1 MAKSIDT
8 GENAG
13 LQHSLKQRH
22 MTLIAL
28 GGVIGAGLFIGS
40 GVLIHETGPA
50 AVISFLLAGGL
61 AILVM
66 RMLGEMAAA
75 KPAVGSFYE
84 YARAALGDRAG
95 FAIGWMYW
103 YFWVIVVAV
112 EAVAGAALIQHWLP
126 QVPLWTLSLALMLTL
141 TLTNLASVKSYGE
154 FEYWF
159 SSIKVA
165 AIIVFIV
172 LGLSFVLGAWPDQ
185 SADVSNLT
193 AHGGF
198 APHGVLP
205 VLAAV
210 VPAVAFFTGAE
221 IATIAAAESAEPRK
235 AVARATNSVILRVL
249 IFYVGSVFLVVT
261 VRPWDSQA
269 VLESP
274 YVGALQAMGIS
285 AAAEIMRVIVLTA
298 VLSALNSGLYTASRV
313 IFALT
318 RHHDAPQ
325 GFLKLNRRGVP
336 VRAILLG
343 TVLGYVSVVMAY
355 VSPDQVFSFL
365 IHSYGAVALFVYTL
379 IALSQLRLRRRLE
392 REDPD
397 SLVLKMWLFP
407 YLSWFTV
414 AAMVTVTL
422 AMGILPETRI
432 DFALSLVTLVAI
444 LIAYEVRKRRCPAA
458 GVTPSAGSTGGASTA
473 DLAAGVPAG
482 LAAPSGPSSNGAHS
496 EVAADAKR

>member
-1 MAKSIDT
+1 MANDIET
-8 GENAG
+8 GTAG

-50 AVISFLLAGGL
+50 VVISFLLAGLL

-84 YARAALGDRAG
+84 YARAALGNRAG

-126 QVPLWTLSLALMLTL
+126 EVPLWTLSLGLMVLL
-141 TLTNLASVKSYGE
+141 TLTNLGSVKSYGE

-159 SSIKVA
+159 SSVKVA

-172 LGLSFVLGAWPDQ
+172 LGLSFTLGMWPDQ
-185 SADVSNLT
+185 TADVSNLVS
-193 AHGGF
+193 HGGF
-198 APHGVLP
+198 TPYGWLP

-221 IATIAAAESAEPRK
+221 IATIAAAESKEPRK

-249 IFYVGSVFLVVT
+249 IFYVGSVFLVVAI
-261 VRPWDSQA
+261 RPWDDQA
-269 VLESP
+269 VLDSP
-274 YVGALQAMGIS
+274 YIGALQVMGVP
-285 AAAEIMRVIVLTA
+285 AAGEIMRVIVLTA

-318 RHHDAPQ
+318 RHNDAPQ
-325 GFLKLNRRGVP
+325 GFTELNKRGVP

-343 TVLGYVSVVMAY
+343 TLLGYVSVIMAY
-355 VSPDQVFSFL
+355 VSPDKVFSFL
-365 IHSYGAVALFVYTL
+365 IHSYGAVALFVYTM
-379 IALSQLRLRRRLE
+379 ICLSQIKLRRRLE
-392 REDPD
+392 RAEPEA
-397 SLVLKMWLFP
+397 LVLKMWGFP

-414 AAMVTVTL
+414 AGMGLVTL
-422 AMGILPETRI
+422 AMGILPKTRM
-432 DFALSLVTLVAI
+432 DFMLSLVTLAI
-444 LIAYEVRKRRCPAA
+444 ILVAYEIRKRRRPASPV
-458 GVTPSAGSTGGASTA
+458 GVAPAPQDKVLDPS
-473 DLAAGVPAG
+473 L
-482 LAAPSGPSSNGAHS
+482 L
-496 EVAADAKR
+496 

>member
-1 MAKSIDT
+1 MTIDEWSVRPLGIEAAMANSIDT
-8 GENAG
+8 STGG
-13 LQHSLKQRH
+13 LKHSLKQRH

-40 GVLIHETGPA
+40 GVLINETGPA
-50 AVISFLLAGGL
+50 VIISFLLAGIL

-84 YARAALGDRAG
+84 YARTALGDRAG

-126 QVPLWTLSLALMLTL
+126 DIPLWVLSLSLMVLL
-141 TLTNLASVKSYGE
+141 TLTNLGSVKSYGE

-165 AIIVFIV
+165 AIVVFIV
-172 LGLSFVLGAWPDQ
+172 LGLSFVLGMWPDQ
-185 SADVSNLT
+185 SADATNLFS
-193 AHGGF
+193 HGGF
-198 APHGVLP
+198 TPHGWLP

-221 IATIAAAESAEPRK
+221 IATIAAAESKEPRK

-261 VRPWDSQA
+261 IRPWDDQA
-269 VLESP
+269 VLDSP
-274 YVGALQAMGIS
+274 YISALQQMGIP
-285 AAAEIMRVIVLTA
+285 AAGEIMRVIVLTA

-318 RHHDAPQ
+318 RHQDAPKS
-325 GFLKLNRRGVP
+325 FTKLNKRGVP

-343 TVLGYVSVVMAY
+343 TLLGYVSVVMSY
-355 VSPDQVFSFL
+355 VSPDKVFSFL
-365 IHSYGAVALFVYTL
+365 IHSYGAVALFVYTM
-379 IALSQLRLRRRLE
+379 ICLSQLRLRRKLE
-392 REDPD
+392 REEPD
-397 SLVLKMWLFP
+397 ALVLKMWGFP
-407 YLSWFTV
+407 WLSWLTL
-414 AAMVTVTL
+414 AGMATVTL
-422 AMGILPETRI
+422 AMGILPDTRL
-432 DFALSLVTLVAI
+432 DFAMSLVTLAII
-444 LIAYEVRKRRCPAA
+444 LIAYEIRKRRRPASQA
-458 GVTPSAGSTGGASTA
+458 TEVQPQDTDSQAAEREPEPST
-473 DLAAGVPAG
+473 LP
-482 LAAPSGPSSNGAHS
+482 
-496 EVAADAKR
+496 

>member
-1 MAKSIDT
+1 MTNTVDT

-28 GGVIGAGLFIGS
+28 GGVIGAGLFIAS
-40 GVLIHETGPA
+40 GVVIHETGPA

-112 EAVAGAALIQHWLP
+112 EAVAGAALIQAWLP
-126 QVPLWTLSLALMLTL
+126 QIPVWVISLSLMVLL
-141 TLTNLASVKSYGE
+141 TLTNLGSVKSYGE

-165 AIIVFIV
+165 AIVVFIV
-172 LGLSFVLGAWPDQ
+172 LGLAFVVGVWPGQ
-185 SADVSNLT
+185 SADFSNLV
-193 AHGGF
+193 AHDGF
-198 APHGVLP
+198 APKGVLP
-205 VLAAV
+205 VLVAV

-261 VRPWDSQA
+261 IRPWDSQA

-274 YVGALQAMGIS
+274 YVGALQEMGIP

-318 RHHDAPQ
+318 RHNDAPQ
-325 GFLKLNRRGVP
+325 SFTKLTRRGVP

-343 TVLGYVSVVMAY
+343 TVLGYGSVVMAY

-365 IHSYGAVALFVYTL
+365 IHSYGAVALFVYTM

-397 SLVLKMWLFP
+397 SLTLKMWLFP

-414 AAMVTVTL
+414 AAMVTVTV
-422 AMGILPETRI
+422 AMGVLEDTRTDFLVSLGTLGVIL
-432 DFALSLVTLVAI
+432 A
-444 LIAYEVRKRRCPAA
+444 AYEVRKRRCPA
-458 GVTPSAGSTGGASTA
+458 GSAEHAPVVA
-473 DLAAGVPAG
+473 DPPRGREESAA
-482 LAAPSGPSSNGAHS
+482 L
-496 EVAADAKR
+496 

>member
-1 MAKSIDT
+1 MPDRLDT
-8 GENAG
+8 GEHAG

-40 GVLIHETGPA
+40 GVLINETGPA
-50 AVISFLLAGGL
+50 AVISFLLAGIL

-112 EAVAGAALIQHWLP
+112 EAVAGAALIQVWLP
-126 QVPLWTLSLALMLTL
+126 QAPLWVLSLGLMLTL
-141 TLTNLASVKSYGE
+141 TVTNLVSVRSYGE

-159 SSIKVA
+159 SSVKVA
-165 AIIVFIV
+165 AIIVFILVGGAFV
-172 LGLSFVLGAWPDQ
+172 LGLWPDQ
-185 SADVSNLT
+185 PTDFSNLT

-198 APHGVLP
+198 APKGILP
-205 VLAAV
+205 VLVAV

-221 IATIAAAESAEPRK
+221 IATIAAAESAEPRR
-235 AVARATNSVILRVL
+235 AVARATNSVIFRVL
-249 IFYVGSVFLVVT
+249 LFYVGSVFLVVAI
-261 VRPWDSQA
+261 RPWDSQA
-269 VLESP
+269 VLQSP
-274 YVGALQAMGIS
+274 YVGALQSMGIP
-285 AAAEIMRVIVLTA
+285 AAAQIMNAIVLTA
-298 VLSALNSGLYTASRV
+298 VLSALNSGLYTASR
-313 IFALT
+313 IMFALT

-325 GFLKLNRRGVP
+325 GLTKLSKRGVP
-336 VRAILLG
+336 VRAILLA
-343 TVLGYVSVVMAY
+343 TVLGYVSVVMSY
-355 VSPDQVFSFL
+355 VSPDKVFSFL

-379 IALSQLRLRRRLE
+379 ICLSQIKLRRQLE

-397 SLVLKMWLFP
+397 SLVIKMWLFP

-414 AAMVTVTL
+414 AAMVIVTIS
-422 AMGILPETRI
+422 MGIMADTRT
-432 DFALSLVTLVAI
+432 DFLLSLVTLIAI
-444 LIAYEVRKRRCPAA
+444 LVGYEIRKRR
-458 GVTPSAGSTGGASTA
+458 
-473 DLAAGVPAG
+473 
-482 LAAPSGPSSNGAHS
+482 APSFAGAEEPAMAKPVDK
-496 EVAADAKR
+496 EVSAPPTLQP

>member
-1 MAKSIDT
+1 MTNSIDT
-8 GENAG
+8 GDSAG

-28 GGVIGAGLFIGS
+28 GGVIGAGLFVGS
-40 GVLIHETGPA
+40 GVVIHDTGPA
-50 AVISFLLAGGL
+50 AVVSFLLAGVL

-84 YARAALGDRAG
+84 YARTALGNRAG

-112 EAVAGAALIQHWLP
+112 EAVAGAGLIQHWLP
-126 QVPLWTLSLALMLTL
+126 TVPLWVLSLSLMVTL

-159 SSIKVA
+159 SSIKVG

-172 LGLSFVLGAWPDQ
+172 LGLSFVFGFWPDQ
-185 SADVSNLT
+185 PADFGNLV
-193 AHGGF
+193 AHDGF
-198 APHGVLP
+198 APGGVIP

-221 IATIAAAESAEPRK
+221 IATIAAAESKEPRK
-235 AVARATNSVILRVL
+235 AVAKATNSVVLRVL

-261 VRPWDSQA
+261 INPWDSQG
-269 VLESP
+269 VLDSP
-274 YVGALQAMGIS
+274 YVSALQTMGIP
-285 AAAEIMRVIVLTA
+285 AAAEVMQVIVLTA

-318 RHHDAPQ
+318 RHNDAPKS
-325 GFLKLNRRGVP
+325 FIKLNKRGVP

-343 TVLGYVSVVMAY
+343 TVLGYVSVAMSY
-355 VSPDQVFSFL
+355 ISPNAVFSFL

-379 IALSQLRLRRRLE
+379 ICLSQIRLRKRLE
-392 REDPD
+392 REEPEK
-397 SLVLKMWLFP
+397 LVLKMWGYP
-407 YLSWFTV
+407 YLSWLTV
-414 AAMVTVTL
+414 AGMVAVTVSMGILKDTRTDFLLSVVTL
-422 AMGILPETRI
+422 A
-432 DFALSLVTLVAI
+432 VI
-444 LIAYEVRKRRCPAA
+444 LIGYEIRKRRQPQSPTGPGAA
-458 GVTPSAGSTGGASTA
+458 EPERKPST
-473 DLAAGVPAG
+473 
-482 LAAPSGPSSNGAHS
+482 
-496 EVAADAKR
+496 VA

>member
-1 MAKSIDT
+1 MANTVDT
-8 GENAG
+8 GNAG
-13 LQHSLKQRH
+13 LKHSLKQRH

-50 AVISFLLAGGL
+50 VVISFFLAGLL

-84 YARAALGDRAG
+84 YARAALGNRAG

-126 QVPLWTLSLALMLTL
+126 QFPLWTLSLGLMVLL
-141 TLTNLASVKSYGE
+141 TLTNLGSVKSYGE

-172 LGLSFVLGAWPDQ
+172 LGLSFVLGVWPDQ
-185 SADVSNLT
+185 QSDLSNLVS
-193 AHGGF
+193 HDGF
-198 APHGVLP
+198 APKGILP

-221 IATIAAAESAEPRK
+221 IATIAAAESKEPRK

-261 VRPWDSQA
+261 IRPWDDQA
-269 VLESP
+269 VLDSP
-274 YVGALQAMGIS
+274 YIGALQVMGVP

-313 IFALT
+313 VFALT
-318 RHHDAPQ
+318 RHNDAPQ
-325 GFLKLNRRGVP
+325 GFTKLNKRGVP

-343 TVLGYVSVVMAY
+343 TLLGYVSVVMAY
-355 VSPDQVFSFL
+355 VSPDKVFSFL
-365 IHSYGAVALFVYTL
+365 IHSYGAVALFVYTM
-379 IALSQLRLRRRLE
+379 ICLSQIKLRRRME
-392 REDPD
+392 REEPEN
-397 SLVLKMWLFP
+397 LVLKMWGFP

-414 AAMVTVTL
+414 AGMATVTL
-422 AMGILPETRI
+422 AMGILPDTRT
-432 DFALSLVTLVAI
+432 DFLLSLVTLTII
-444 LIAYEVRKRRCPAA
+444 LAAYEVRKRRCPA
-458 GVTPSAGSTGGASTA
+458 P
-473 DLAAGVPAG
+473 PAG
-482 LAAPSGPSSNGAHS
+482 ATAPPEKSDHDRDKELDPSPLG
-496 EVAADAKR
+496 

>member
-1 MAKSIDT
+1 MTNSVDT
-8 GENAG
+8 GERAG

-50 AVISFLLAGGL
+50 AVISFLLAGVL

-84 YARAALGDRAG
+84 YARAALGNRAG

-126 QVPLWTLSLALMLTL
+126 QVPLWILSLALMVTL
-141 TLTNLASVKSYGE
+141 TLTNLVSVRSYGE

-172 LGLSFVLGAWPDQ
+172 LGAAFVLGMWPDT
-185 SADVSNLT
+185 SGNLSNLT

-249 IFYVGSVFLVVT
+249 IFYVGSVFLVVAI
-261 VRPWDSQA
+261 RPWDDQS

-274 YVGALQAMGIS
+274 YVGALVTMGVP
-285 AAAEIMRVIVLTA
+285 AAAEIMQVVVLTA

-318 RHHDAPQ
+318 RHNDAPK

-355 VSPDQVFSFL
+355 VSPDKVFSFL

-379 IALSQLRLRRRLE
+379 ICLSQIRLRRRLE
-392 REDPD
+392 REAPE
-397 SLVLKMWLFP
+397 SLVLKMWLYP

-414 AAMVTVTL
+414 AAMVLVTVS
-422 AMGILPETRI
+422 MGILEDTRT
-432 DFALSLVTLVAI
+432 DFLVSVGTLAVI
-444 LIAYEVRKRRCPAA
+444 LLAYEVRRRRGGDPDG
-458 GVTPSAGSTGGASTA
+458 GVEATGSTPVARDPEPEPAQAPTA
-473 DLAAGVPAG
+473 T
-482 LAAPSGPSSNGAHS
+482 S
-496 EVAADAKR
+496 

>member
-1 MAKSIDT
+1 MTNCVDT

-40 GVLIHETGPA
+40 GVLINETGPA

-84 YARAALGDRAG
+84 YARTALGDRAG

-112 EAVAGAALIQHWLP
+112 EAVAGAALIQAWLP
-126 QVPLWTLSLALMLTL
+126 QIPLWMLSLGLMVLL
-141 TLTNLASVKSYGE
+141 TLTNLGSVKSYGE

-165 AIIVFIV
+165 AIVVFIV
-172 LGLSFVLGAWPDQ
+172 LGLAFAVGVWPGQD
-185 SADVSNLT
+185 ADFSNLV
-193 AHGGF
+193 AHDGF
-198 APHGVLP
+198 APMGVLP
-205 VLAAV
+205 VLVAV

-261 VRPWDSQA
+261 IRPWDSQA

-274 YVGALQAMGIS
+274 YVGALQAMGIP
-285 AAAEIMRVIVLTA
+285 AAAEIMRVVVLTA

-318 RHHDAPQ
+318 RHNDAPQ
-325 GFLKLNRRGVP
+325 SFTKLSKRGVP
-336 VRAILLG
+336 MRAILLG

-365 IHSYGAVALFVYTL
+365 IHSYGAVALFVYTM

-397 SLVLKMWLFP
+397 SLTLKMWLFP

-414 AAMVTVTL
+414 AAMVTVTV
-422 AMGILPETRI
+422 AMGILEETRT
-432 DFALSLVTLVAI
+432 DFVMSLGTLAVI
-444 LIAYEVRKRRCPAA
+444 LVAYEVRKRRCPAA
-458 GVTPSAGSTGGASTA
+458 RPAVEEPPGA
-473 DLAAGVPAG
+473 AAQ
-482 LAAPSGPSSNGAHS
+482 APERA
-496 EVAADAKR
+496 ETETV